1 MFMPFCPPHM
11 CRFTGLLSRVPTCT
25 CPFIPPHTYMCSF
38 TGLMYG
44 NVPGTDL
51 YGHGYLH
58 HRNDAEAD
66 DWSTSHMDRT
76 SFPHFCAYVITAG
89 ECGVCAVDCDA
100 EQCMWKTVVQTQSP
114 SPPLLQAAEVE

>member
-1 MFMPFCPPHM
+1 
-11 CRFTGLLSRVPTCT
+11 
-25 CPFIPPHTYMCSF
+25 MCSF

-100 EQCMWKTVVQTQSP
+100 EQCMCKTVVQTQSP
-114 SPPLLQAAEVE
+114 SPLLQQGGKSYGLDHG